1 MRARNGFRHIKVSL
15 LDAGNP
21 QPFKMF
27 WDWYKETWYS
37 LRNEEFDPNNPK
49 HISAA
54 KEVIAGTA
62 LPVPQ
67 EALSF
72 QIRVE
77 GISRVGL
84 AQFTRGRVGWA
95 YCVTSQMPE
104 TIEHEVTV
112 PKNIYESQFSE
123 EALELVHKSQKLY
136 DKMVAAGV
144 PPQDCR
150 YLTIHGQTTNLVCVV
165 NFMAL
170 RGYFARRCENGLTD
184 ELNFIGRLILKELR
198 SAHLNADGTDKVFGS
213 GWSVLLTKLEAMG
226 ADKVCL
232 NTDKVF
238 GNTGRS
244 PSVGTH
250 IPSSVNEENKADWD
264 FSKSAWYYELQEL
277 PDDLLF
283 PGEKEMIQDWKT
295 IGYEERLRKV
305 GTK

>member
-1 MRARNGFRHIKVSL
+1 
-15 LDAGNP
+15 
-21 QPFKMF
+21 
-27 WDWYKETWYS
+27 
-37 LRNEEFDPNNPK
+37 
-49 HISAA
+49 
-54 KEVIAGTA
+54 
-62 LPVPQ
+62 
-67 EALSF
+67 
-72 QIRVE
+72 
-77 GISRVGL
+77 
-84 AQFTRGRVGWA
+84 
-95 YCVTSQMPE
+95 MPE
-104 TIEHEVTV
+104 TIEHEVTI

-198 SAHLNADGTDKVFGS
+198 LAHLNADGTDKVFGS

-232 NTDKVF
+232 NTDRVF

-244 PSVGTH
+244 PSAGAH

-283 PGEKEMIQDWKT
+283 PGEKEMIQDWQT
-295 IGYEERLRKV
+295 IGYEGRLRKV
-305 GTK
+305 GSK

>member
-1 MRARNGFRHIKVSL
+1 MPENIK
-15 LDAGNP
+15 
-21 QPFKMF
+21 
-27 WDWYKETWYS
+27 
-37 LRNEEFDPNNPK
+37 
-49 HISAA
+49 H
-54 KEVIAGTA
+54 EVI
-62 LPVPQ
+62 
-67 EALSF
+67 
-72 QIRVE
+72 I
-77 GISRVGL
+77 
-84 AQFTRGRVGWA
+84 
-95 YCVTSQMPE
+95 
-104 TIEHEVTV
+104 
-112 PKNIYESQFSE
+112 PKNIFESKFGD
-123 EALELVHKSQKLY
+123 EARELVTKSQALY
-136 DKMVAAGV
+136 DKMVSEGI

-150 YLTIHGQTTNLVCVV
+150 YMTIHGQVTNLVCVV

-198 SAHLNADGTDKVFGS
+198 KVHLNENGTDKVFGS

-244 PSVGTH
+244 PSAGKH
-250 IPSSVNEENKADWD
+250 IPSSINEDNKADWD

-295 IGYEERLRKV
+295 IGYEGRLRKV
-305 GTK
+305 GSK